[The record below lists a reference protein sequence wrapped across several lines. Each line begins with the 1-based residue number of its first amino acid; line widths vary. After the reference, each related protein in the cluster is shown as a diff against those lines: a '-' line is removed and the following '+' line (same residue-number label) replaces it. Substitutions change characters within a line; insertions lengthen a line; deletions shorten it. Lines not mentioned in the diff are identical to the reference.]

1 MRRKTL
7 VGLALGLAAVLVFGG
22 LYASNMGFKLNKGG
36 TAKGITAGTG
46 SDIWALPFNQQTD
59 LLDAKDLID
68 DIETSTSLPGVV
80 NQVARYLRDSDGFAG
95 YTGTSG
101 VAFQLVS
108 GEAYLVQVDVAEFPV
123 DYIMVGSHN
132 PGLVIN
138 LLGPSTG
145 VSASGSN
152 LYAYPYHS
160 VATDAKEL
168 IDEVNLAGGGSVVVQ
183 VAEYLTD
190 SDGFAGYTGTSGVA
204 FALNPGVGY
213 LIQVNTDVSFVPAHF

>member
-1 MRRKTL
+1 
-7 VGLALGLAAVLVFGG
+7 LGLAAVLVFGG
-22 LYASNMGFKLNKGG
+22 LYASNMGFKINRDL
-36 TAKGITAGTG
+36 TAPPGKAGTG
-46 SDIWALPFNQQTD
+46 STIIALPYYQQTD

-68 DIETSTSLPGVV
+68 DIETSTGQPGVV
-80 NQVARYLRDSDGFAG
+80 NQIARYLKDSDGFAG

-101 VAFQLVS
+101 VAFPLVP
-108 GEAYLVQVDVAEFPV
+108 GEAYLLQVDVNAV
-123 DYIMVGSHN
+123 GVNYIGVGSHN

-138 LLGPSTG
+138 LLGPSAG

-168 IDEVNLAGGGSVVVQ
+168 IDEVNAAGGGGVVVQ
-183 VAEYLTD
+183 VAQYLTEV
-190 SDGFAGYTGTSGVA
+190 DGFASYTGTSGVA
-204 FALNPGVGY
+204 FALEPGVGY